1 MGQAPAAAE
10 HNRRV
15 TIDSAT
21 AEPGDEFQPVDGS
34 PSADE
39 SVASP
44 GGSLQKLE
52 AEIHSLAS
60 SALAHTDT
68 PEQIFQRAAVLRD
81 NAMGIIY
88 DGDGSSDTE
97 RVGRLLALIPA
108 LLTVVDEAR
117 DTIGRLRDLAGEP
130 DAPKAIS
137 PYDALGRRAPAK
149 PTWGTEQQ
157 NG

>member
-1 MGQAPAAAE
+1 MTSD
-10 HNRRV
+10 R
-15 TIDSAT
+15 TT
-21 AEPGDEFQPVDGS
+21 AEPDDDSV
-34 PSADE
+34 PSA
-39 SVASP
+39 
-44 GGSLQKLE
+44 GRSLERLE
-52 AEIHSLAS
+52 AEIQALAS
-60 SALAHTDT
+60 NALARTDT
-68 PEQIFQRAAVLRD
+68 PDQLFDRAAVLRD

-137 PYDALGRRAPAK
+137 PYDAAGKKAPAK
-149 PTWGTEQQ
+149 PTWGSELPRVE
-157 NG
+157 

>member
-1 MGQAPAAAE
+1 MAG

-15 TIDSAT
+15 ETNSAPSNDNET
-21 AEPGDEFQPVDGS
+21 SGD
-34 PSADE
+34 A
-39 SVASP
+39 
-44 GGSLQKLE
+44 LTRLE
-52 AEIHSLAS
+52 LEIGALAS
-60 SALAHTDT
+60 TEITRIADT
-68 PEQIFQRAAVLRD
+68 PDQIFQRAAALRD

-117 DTIGRLRDLAGEP
+117 DTISRLRDIAGEP

-137 PYDALGRRAPAK
+137 PYDAAGKDRPSR
-149 PTWGTEQQ
+149 PTWGQ
-157 NG
+157 GRP

>member
-1 MGQAPAAAE
+1 
-10 HNRRV
+10 V
-15 TIDSAT
+15 TIDRAKT
-21 AEPGDEFQPVDGS
+21 EPGDEFQPAAVS
-34 PSADE
+34 HPAEE
-39 SVASP
+39 SVASA

-60 SALAHTDT
+60 SALARTDT
-68 PEQIFQRAAVLRD
+68 PEQIFERAAVLRD

-137 PYDALGRRAPAK
+137 PYDTPGRRAPAK

-157 NG
+157 HG